1 MNTITLPDQL
11 ELPHSLS
18 VAIHDYKSTQYI
30 SKQQIILSKNTFSFL
45 REGTKEVFFDDSSYS
60 IDNTQFLMMK
70 SGHCLMS
77 EKLSNENKIYR
88 SILLFFSNQAV
99 FEFIRKYELSKPSDG
114 KHYSTYLFDYDL
126 FTRRFADS
134 LLDISKFSESV
145 QINMLNIK
153 FEEIM
158 LYLVE
163 LKGVSFIYSLIR
175 DNDNES
181 LKLVQTVET
190 NKLKILSI
198 KQLSFLCNMSVS
210 KFKREFEKRYKTP
223 PIKWFTNKRLEYSA
237 YLLKEERR
245 LASDIYNEIGYENLS
260 NFIQAFKLR
269 YGVTPKQY
277 QTN

>member
-1 MNTITLPDQL
+1 M
-11 ELPHSLS
+11 
-18 VAIHDYKSTQYI
+18 
-30 SKQQIILSKNTFSFL
+30 
-45 REGTKEVFFDDSSYS
+45 
-60 IDNTQFLMMK
+60 
-70 SGHCLMS
+70 
-77 EKLSNENKIYR
+77 
-88 SILLFFSNQAV
+88 
-99 FEFIRKYELSKPSDG
+99 
-114 KHYSTYLFDYDL
+114 FDYDL

-163 LKGVSFIYSLIR
+163 LKGVSFIYSLII

-245 LASDIYNEIGYENLS
+245 LASDIYNEIGYGNLS

>member
-245 LASDIYNEIGYENLS
+245 LASDIYNEIGYGNLS

>member
-198 KQLSFLCNMSVS
+198 KQLSFLFNMSVS

-245 LASDIYNEIGYENLS
+245 LASDIYNEIGYGNLS